1 MTKCSKKNS
10 SHLHSARSEVI
21 NRLASDID
29 AFAYDYDT
37 YEYQD
42 CVVDRE
48 ANVAEIAKSILT
60 GEALGSRVYLFG
72 IVCDGDATDP
82 MTKKAI
88 CLLNR
93 LYTVLNMDER
103 MVASL

>member
-1 MTKCSKKNS
+1 MTAFSTRNS
-10 SHLHSARSEVI
+10 LPLRSARSEVI

-37 YEYQD
+37 YDYM
-42 CVVDRE
+42 DRVE
-48 ANVAEIAKSILT
+48 SREDNVSEIARSIST

-72 IVCDGDATDP
+72 IVCDGDATNP
-82 MTKKAI
+82 MTKRAV

-93 LYTVLNMDER
+93 LYTVLNIDER
-103 MVASL
+103 KVANL